1 MILERG
7 VSKRKV
13 AVTPNGVD
21 FGKFDFRLDPG
32 RIRKRFGLDRE
43 FIVGFVGILTRLWGA
58 NTILE
63 SARQLISEC
72 EDIHFM
78 IVGNGREHS
87 EISEFIE
94 KNGLS
99 ERFTLT
105 GGVSHLDIP
114 WYIASMDLA
123 IAPYS
128 YKEPFHGSAM
138 KIFEYMAMAKPVIAS
153 AQGQI
158 KDLIQNGE
166 NGLLIEPD
174 DASGLA
180 QAILRLKR
188 DKNMMIDMGLKAR
201 ATVENHTWESNARKI
216 LAIYRQI
223 SGN

>member
-1 MILERG
+1 
-7 VSKRKV
+7 
-13 AVTPNGVD
+13 
-21 FGKFDFRLDPG
+21 
-32 RIRKRFGLDRE
+32 
-43 FIVGFVGILTRLWGA
+43 
-58 NTILE
+58 
-63 SARQLISEC
+63 
-72 EDIHFM
+72 M

-201 ATVENHTWESNARKI
+201 ATVENYTWESNARKI

-223 SGN
+223 SDLSLIHI